1 MPEFESIRDENVAV
15 KYMLRKLNEKRGIS
29 DVKINQHAS
38 IEKATEI
45 LELRKETTDELGRDS
60 PVWEWK
66 EIEELL
72 FHMRVALSGIDPDE
86 RKYVDSESKGEAP
99 ETWFPDDAFQWRE
112 WVLEDPDTLEKEN
125 GDPLGYSPNGE
136 LKKSIVPPGGGATI
150 HVYNT
155 IPESITWEL
164 TEISQKDIKFL
175 IGKAKVCE
183 IDAVSSVP
191 SLPEELSSA
200 ETGKRVLNS
209 NLGRS
214 EWQRRVDPKRIL
226 AIDEFIRLP
235 NNIIANSAIL
245 YAPEGQGAISCSNDG
260 EVTIDFA
267 KFLRQSKEDWMDHW
281 FNEDKTDLSADL
293 RPMWLIDGQHRT
305 RGLSQNEVG
314 SEMEIP
320 IILFTDDFSL
330 NQSAKVFAE
339 INTLQKPLDKLHEL
353 FMQHRF
359 KIPTKTSKRDFR
371 PWNVND
377 SETWN
382 SRQNNLAYEC
392 AGWLT
397 SRKNGPLYNRIK
409 ILDSNQPRYTIIK
422 ANSWVDYSRYWF
434 RSTPYGPDCELTKT
448 EMFQEVE
455 NYFQAFVN
463 TCNHGDWPE
472 EDPAQRWPSTANKKS
487 LLQTHSASRVLL
499 DIYQIVW
506 EEARFRT
513 KEKLIPINVFEDVL
527 KPLYWVDWL
536 DSELIHAYQGSGEAP
551 RTSLRVW
558 MKAAIIEGEKYPMEE
573 VMSSSKKSLPGRGI
587 LAPPADSKINENSP
601 WPIDEANG
609 AVILTSK
616 RPEHARPTSRWTVT
630 DSEGKEWG
638 PSGGYKAPSNTEDIA
653 LFKLEYHKWM
663 DNSDTINI
671 KVQWSNVNQ
680 PAGIGTKVL
689 KKSESKK

>member
-1 MPEFESIRDENVAV
+1 M
-15 KYMLRKLNEKRGIS
+15 
-29 DVKINQHAS
+29 
-38 IEKATEI
+38 
-45 LELRKETTDELGRDS
+45 
-60 PVWEWK
+60 
-66 EIEELL
+66 
-72 FHMRVALSGIDPDE
+72 
-86 RKYVDSESKGEAP
+86 
-99 ETWFPDDAFQWRE
+99 
-112 WVLEDPDTLEKEN
+112 
-125 GDPLGYSPNGE
+125 GYSPNGE

-434 RSTPYGPDCELTKT
+434 RSTPYGPDCDKTKT

-455 NYFQAFVN
+455 NYFQKATKWPPIGRLFLWLREGPNLNYDALSFV
-463 TCNHGDWPE
+463 
-472 EDPAQRWPSTANKKS
+472 
-487 LLQTHSASRVLL
+487 RV
-499 DIYQIVW
+499 YFGQKYAMFFAWVEYTTTWMIVGL
-506 EEARFRT
+506 A
-513 KEKLIPINVFEDVL
+513 
-527 KPLYWVDWL
+527 
-536 DSELIHAYQGSGEAP
+536 
-551 RTSLRVW
+551 
-558 MKAAIIEGEKYPMEE
+558 
-573 VMSSSKKSLPGRGI
+573 LPGLVFYI
-587 LAPPADSKINENSP
+587 INEVLQL
-601 WPIDEANG
+601 DF
-609 AVILTSK
+609 ILIIFAIT
-616 RPEHARPTSRWTVT
+616 T
-630 DSEGKEWG
+630 DMKPFISV
-638 PSGGYKAPSNTEDIA
+638 APLPYI
-653 LFKLEYHKWM
+653 LFFL
-663 DNSDTINI
+663 
-671 KVQWSNVNQ
+671 
-680 PAGIGTKVL
+680 
-689 KKSESKK
+689 